1 MKIGSVKV
9 KSWFLCLIIILIV
22 AIVIIVVW
30 PCRYD
35 SVTTILLIRHAE
47 KILQGTDP
55 PLSIEG
61 QNRAET
67 LVHVV
72 GHAGI
77 TGIYATQYLRTRQ
90 TVQPIA
96 DYLSLSITQVNAN
109 EIDVLVNQVL
119 LDHKGEVVLIVGHLN
134 TIPQIIEKLGGEPIP
149 AILGNEYDNL
159 FVITISRFRK
169 TKVVNLKYGE
179 SS

>member
-1 MKIGSVKV
+1 MEIGRVKV
-9 KSWFLCLIIILIV
+9 KRWFLCLIIILIV

-30 PCRYD
+30 PYR
-35 SVTTILLIRHAE
+35 SVTSILLIRHAE
-47 KILQGTDP
+47 KTSQGTDP
-55 PLSIEG
+55 PLSIDG

-67 LVHVV
+67 LVHVAS
-72 GHAGI
+72 HAGI

-96 DYLSLSITQVNAN
+96 DHLSLSITQVNAN

-119 LDHKGEVVLIVGHLN
+119 LEHKGEVVLIVGHLN
-134 TIPQIIEKLGGEPIP
+134 TISQIIEKLGGEPIS

-179 SS
+179 LS